1 MSGRTPRALKRACV
15 ILGTVL
21 VYVLIWAGLTTLI
34 AAIGIRH
41 FWGRI
46 SVSQMLTNLV
56 SVQTDGGG
64 GSLVWMGLIFVG
76 ILPIVITLG
85 IAVFRYY
92 RHRRRKRLGI
102 APSQQR
108 APWIGRS
115 VSVVMVMA
123 LTIGGTSAFA
133 TTVGVG
139 DFIRSAS
146 SPYNMADYYKNPQV
160 TDNANKRNLVTIYL
174 ESGEQTL
181 ADDQLFEK
189 DAFKSLEDAT
199 PESEGWQ
206 SVDSLQQYNGGGW
219 TMAGLTSTQCGVP
232 LKGASSAIGSAGSSS
247 DDGSSGNYLGGLNCV
262 GDVLGKQ
269 GYKNVFLGGANGSF
283 AGKDKFLGGH
293 GYTEEKDL
301 DDWRAMGEPEKN
313 FRSDWGL
320 SDQRLMSHA
329 KDEIDQL
336 HADAE
341 KTGQPFNLSMLT
353 LDTHEP
359 VHIYD
364 YCNVDTKSDV
374 TSVFACSMEQV
385 AGYVNYMK
393 EKGYLDDTA
402 VVIMGDHLKHMSA
415 GDAFH
420 EELDNNP
427 NRSIFNRVWVPGD
440 KKSTSLRPRI
450 DQLNMFPTLLEAAGL
465 ELKDHEAGLG
475 VSAFEEKVPEGSA
488 QSLPP
493 DQYAT
498 LLDSLSSSFYN
509 RAWTGTKPEN

>member
-1 MSGRTPRALKRACV
+1 MSSRTKHGIKRASI
-15 ILGTVL
+15 ILGTVV
-21 VYVLIWAGLTTLI
+21 VYLLIWAGLTFLI
-34 AAIGIRH
+34 AALGIRH
-41 FWGRI
+41 FWGKI

-64 GSLVWMGLIFVG
+64 GALVWMGIGFVG
-76 ILPIVITLG
+76 VLPIVLTIG
-85 IAVFRYY
+85 IALFRRYL
-92 RHRRRKRLGI
+92 RRR
-102 APSQQR
+102 R
-108 APWIGRS
+108 ARRDTESRPRRSPWIGRS
-115 VSVVMVMA
+115 VSAVMVLA
-123 LTIGGTSAFA
+123 LTIGGTSSFA
-133 TTVGVG
+133 TTVGMG
-139 DFIRSAS
+139 DYIRSAS
-146 SPYNMADYYKNPQV
+146 SPYDMADYYKDPKV
-160 TDNANKRNLVTIYL
+160 TGDSHKNNIVTIYL

-189 DAFKSLEDAT
+189 NAFESLQQAT

-232 LKGASSAIGSAGSSS
+232 LKGSSSVLSSAGSSDS
-247 DDGSSGNYLGGLNCV
+247 DGQGANYLGGLNCV
-262 GDVLGKQ
+262 GDVLGKH
-269 GYKNVFLGGANGSF
+269 GYKNAFLGGANGSF

-301 DDWRAMGEPEKN
+301 STWRNMGEPEKN

-320 SDQRLMSHA
+320 SDQRLMEHA
-329 KDEIDQL
+329 KEEIDQL
-336 HADAE
+336 HAESE

-359 VHIYD
+359 VHVYD

-374 TSVFACSMEQV
+374 TSVYACSMQQV
-385 AGYVNYMK
+385 AGYVDYMK

-440 KKSTSLRPRI
+440 KNSAPLRPRV

-465 ELKDHEAGLG
+465 ELENHEAGLG
-475 VSAFEEKVPEGSA
+475 VSAFSPTVPEGSA
-488 QSLPP
+488 QSLSP
-493 DQYAT
+493 DAYSG
-498 LLDSLSSSFYN
+498 LLDSLSSKFYA
-509 RAWTGTKPEN
+509 RAWSGTKPED